1 MNDPGALDGFI
12 GKWRARWPEWRIAE
26 VFVPASQRDT
36 ALAWFALLQELTD
49 AAWSGED
56 STPGLAK
63 LAWWQEELQG
73 WSQGRRRHPLGAA
86 LQPRPAPWMALSA
99 ALPALRSHRVLP
111 RAIGDVFVGMHAF
124 ADAVAGVEDV
134 LFDTHVTAADLVAA
148 TLLAAHPALSAAG
161 HEPLRTT
168 LLSQWPAARGPR
180 VRRIVSTLAHARL
193 RPLRETH
200 GRPKHVP
207 QEHASSQPLPP
218 WRTLWLA
225 WHAARG

>member
-1 MNDPGALDGFI
+1 MNEPGALEAFI
-12 GKWRARWPEWRIAE
+12 DKWRARWPEWRIVE

-86 LQPRPAPWMALSA
+86 LQSRPAPWMALAA
-99 ALPALRSHRVLP
+99 ALPALRSHRELP
-111 RAIGDVFVGMHAF
+111 HSMGDVFVGMHAF
-124 ADAVAGVEDV
+124 ADPAAGVEDV
-134 LFDTHVTAADLVAA
+134 LFDTHLTAPDLVAA
-148 TLLAAHPALSAAG
+148 TLLAAHPALCAAG
-161 HEPLRTT
+161 HERLLTT
-168 LLSQWPAARGPR
+168 LLSQWPAVRGPR

-193 RPLRETH
+193 KPVRRKH
-200 GRPKHVP
+200 GRKHVP
-207 QEHASSQPLPP
+207 PEHASSQPLPP
-218 WRTLWLA
+218 WRALWLA